1 MISMSNKKT
10 FYDFT
15 SKFATLVKEDKL
27 NINTIEDLMIENIE
41 NYKKELKN
49 HVEDLLKNHVNEKE
63 LIIKKNRNGKKKGS
77 N

>member
-1 MISMSNKKT
+1 MSNKKP

-15 SKFATLVKEDKL
+15 SKFDTLVKEDKL

-63 LIIKKNRNGKKKGS
+63 LIIKKNKNGKKKGS

>member
-1 MISMSNKKT
+1 MISMSNKQT

-15 SKFATLVKEDKL
+15 SKFDILVKEDKL

-41 NYKKELKN
+41 NYKKELNN

-63 LIIKKNRNGKKKGS
+63 LIIKKNKNGKKKGL

>member
-1 MISMSNKKT
+1 MSNKQT

-15 SKFATLVKEDKL
+15 SKFDILVKEDKL

-41 NYKKELKN
+41 NYKKELNN

-63 LIIKKNRNGKKKGS
+63 LIIKKNKNGKKKGL